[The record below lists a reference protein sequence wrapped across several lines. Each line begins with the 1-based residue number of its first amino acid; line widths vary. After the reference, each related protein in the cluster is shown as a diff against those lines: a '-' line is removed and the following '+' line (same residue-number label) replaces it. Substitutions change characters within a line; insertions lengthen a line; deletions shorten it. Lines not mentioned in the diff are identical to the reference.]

1 MPVSESRLKATS
13 KWQKKAYFS
22 FHLRFK
28 KEDEEEIRQYG
39 GDNLN
44 GFIVAA
50 VKEKIERIKAENSQG

>member
-1 MPVSESRLKATS
+1 MPVSKAQLKAVA
-13 KWQKKAYFS
+13 KYQKKTYFS

-28 KEDEEEIRQYG
+28 KEDEEEIRQYA

-50 VKEKIERIKAENSQG
+50 VKEKIERIKAGLDK

>member
-1 MPVSESRLKATS
+1 MATESRLRANA

-22 FHLRFK
+22 TYLRFK
-28 KEDEEEIRQYG
+28 KEDEEEIRQYA

-50 VKEKIERIKAENSQG
+50 VKEKIERIKAGLDK